1 MLIGFIGISHL
12 SLNYAS
18 ASLLRGHKVVFF
30 DSFDKINNYQKN
42 RLNIYEP
49 KLENIFQKYRSKI
62 KFTKDFQEVNES
74 NLNFVALDIITN
86 NKNKVDYK
94 PLNNL
99 LNYFLKYSR
108 KKNPLIIMSQVEVN
122 YTRKIQYPSN
132 LLYHYVE
139 TLIFGK
145 AVDRAHKPERIIIGK
160 SNKSQKINKTFVDY
174 LSEYNCPL
182 IQMSFEESELTKGF
196 INTYLASQLITTN
209 NLNELAKLYSCD
221 WEIIKKSLQLDKRI
235 GAYAYLEPGLGISGG
250 NIERDLKTLLDKKKS
265 FKINCQYFENL
276 IDQSAHFKKWIQREI
291 KKLKTPKPVI
301 GLLGLTYK
309 EDSLSVKNAPSLN
322 FLKSNKDDFYI
333 HDFQSKNINIEKK
346 FSDQFRN
353 ILFILNKCNIIIIL
367 HSHDSYLNLNFK
379 RYKNIK
385 FILDPFRFIKKRSSL
400 GDIKHISL

>member
-18 ASLLRGHKVVFF
+18 ASLLRGHQVVFY
-30 DSFDKINNYQKN
+30 DSKDKIDNYQRN

-49 KLENIFQKYRSKI
+49 KLENIFKKYKSKI
-62 KFTKDFQEVNES
+62 KFSKDFEEANKS
-74 NLNFVALDIITN
+74 NLNFVALDIVTN
-86 NKNKVDYK
+86 HKNKVDYK
-94 PLNNL
+94 PLDRLINN
-99 LNYFLKYSR
+99 FLKCSQ
-108 KKNPLIIMSQVEVN
+108 KKNPLIIMSQVEVG
-122 YTRKIQYPSN
+122 YTRKIQYPIN

-160 SNKSQKINKTFVDY
+160 FNKSQKINKIFGYY
-174 LSEYNCPL
+174 LSEFNCPL
-182 IQMSFEESELTKGF
+182 IEMRYEESELTKGF

-209 NLNELAKLYSCD
+209 NLNELAKIYNCD
-221 WEIIKKSLQLDKRI
+221 WGIIKKSLQLDKRI
-235 GAYAYLEPGLGISGG
+235 GAFAYLEPGLGISGG

-265 FKINCQYFENL
+265 FKINYQYFENL
-276 IDQSAHFKKWIQREI
+276 IDQSTHFKKWIQREI
-291 KKLKTPKPVI
+291 KKLKISKPVI
-301 GLLGLTYK
+301 GLLGVTYK

-333 HDFQSKNINIEKK
+333 HDFQFKNINIEKK

-385 FILDPFRFIKKRSSL
+385 FILDPFRYIKKRSSL